1 MAGETNLRLRLD
13 HAAVWVADME
23 KTATF
28 LTDVVGWNGD
38 RAAYFPK
45 DISCGLVIEAYE
57 RGPRQTSILHQR
69 DEGWA
74 R

>member
-1 MAGETNLRLRLD
+1 
-13 HAAVWVADME
+13 ME

-74 R
+74 